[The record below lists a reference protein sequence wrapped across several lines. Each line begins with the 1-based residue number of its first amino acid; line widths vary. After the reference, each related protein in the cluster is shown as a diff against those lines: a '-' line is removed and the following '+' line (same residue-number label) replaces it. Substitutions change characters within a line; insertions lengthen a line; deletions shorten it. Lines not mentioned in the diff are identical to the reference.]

1 MYHKLFR
8 PFASAVL
15 ALAITFAGVSPA
27 TAAPPANDDFTS
39 ATTVTEP
46 LPFSDAISTV
56 EATTAGDDP
65 DCAGQGPT
73 VWYTYTPSQD
83 VLIQANTFGSD
94 FDTTLSVYTGSQ
106 GNLTQLD
113 CNDDFN
119 GLQSAV
125 TLNAIA
131 SQTYY
136 FMVGAFGSGAGG
148 NLSFT
153 VREPPQPVTI
163 VLQLDATGSF
173 DKPGNAYLRGTLT
186 CSRLVQVELA
196 ADVTQPVGKRSIF
209 GFSEDFVECNGE
221 TRWELTVS
229 GENGRFAGGQATVN
243 VLATAFDFETGTVVE
258 AFVSGTVRLKSQRR

>member
-1 MYHKLFR
+1 MYHNLFH
-8 PFASAVL
+8 PFASLFL
-15 ALAITFAGVSPA
+15 ALALTITGASPA
-27 TAAPPANDDFTS
+27 LAAPPANDDFNS

-46 LPFSDAISTV
+46 LPFNDAISTV

-65 DCAGQGPT
+65 DCFGQGPT
-73 VWYTYTPSQD
+73 VWYSFTASQD
-83 VLIQANTFGSD
+83 MSVQANTFGSD
-94 FDTTLSVYTGSQ
+94 YDTTLAVYTGSQ

-125 TLNAIA
+125 TLNAVA
-131 SQTYY
+131 NQTYY
-136 FMVGAFGSGAGG
+136 FMVGAFGSGSGG

-153 VREPPQPVTI
+153 VREPPEPVTI
-163 VLQLDATGSF
+163 ELQLDATGSF

-186 CSRLVQVELA
+186 CSRPVLVELA

-209 GFSEDFVECNGE
+209 GFSETFVDCNGE
-221 TRWELTVS
+221 TRWELTVP

-243 VLATAFDFETGTVVE
+243 VLASAFDFETGTAVE